1 MTWLISRSFIRCLH
15 LRGAEMVNPP
25 PPHWALEVKFINLL
39 RSYGASKRLLQIQ
52 AQVFVHGFGHND
64 YINPKIIAL
73 CFQTGKIDH
82 ARKVF
87 EHIPSPH
94 ASLWNAM
101 FKGYCQS
108 EMYRDVV
115 VLFSYMKGMDI
126 MPNCF
131 TFPIVLKSC
140 GKIGALVEGRE
151 VHCLL
156 IKAGFKGNPFI
167 GTSLIDM
174 YSGGREIDSA
184 FKAFSEL
191 LDRNV
196 VAWTSM
202 VNSYISCGDIASAR
216 RIFDLAP
223 ERDIVLWN
231 TMVSGYIEKGDML
244 GARKLFDQ
252 MPNHDV
258 MSWNTMLNGYMNTG
272 NVDSAVKLFE
282 EMPERNIFSWNG
294 LIGGYSHNGHL
305 SQVLESFQRM
315 LVEASMAPN
324 DATLVTV
331 LSACTRLGALDLGK
345 WIHTYSE
352 ENGYRGNV
360 YVGNALM
367 DMYAKCGIVEN
378 AVDVFMKMES
388 KDLISWNTIIN
399 CLAVHSRGAEAL
411 SMFQQMKHAN
421 VKPDGITFLG
431 ILSACTHMGLVS
443 DGFSYFQSMIDDYLI
458 VPQIEHYGCMVD
470 LLGRTGL
477 LVQAVD
483 FVSKMPIKA
492 DAVIWTAL
500 LGACKIYKNVEV
512 AELALERLIE
522 IEPKNPSNYVMLSN
536 IYGDL
541 GRWKDM
547 ARLKLAMKETGF
559 KKQPGCSSIELD
571 DGVVEFFSLDER
583 HPDKD
588 AIYGVL
594 KDLFKLSRS
603 HGHVP
608 DLIELETGN

>member
-15 LRGAEMVNPP
+15 LRGAEMVNPR

-39 RSYGASKRLLQIQ
+39 RLYGASKRLLQIQ
-52 AQVFVHGFGHND
+52 AQVLVHGFGHND

-202 VNSYISCGDIASAR
+202 VNSPWGK
-216 RIFDLAP
+216 
-223 ERDIVLWN
+223 
-231 TMVSGYIEKGDML
+231 SGTCTK
-244 GARKLFDQ
+244 Q
-252 MPNHDV
+252 M
-258 MSWNTMLNGYMNTG
+258 TG
-272 NVDSAVKLFE
+272 
-282 EMPERNIFSWNG
+282 
-294 LIGGYSHNGHL
+294 
-305 SQVLESFQRM
+305 LESFGNRTSDM
-315 LVEASMAPN
+315 
-324 DATLVTV
+324 TLTYICP
-331 LSACTRLGALDLGK
+331 LNECKLGH
-345 WIHTYSE
+345 HTELLISHMNYTSKRFYPLYIGGDFVY
-352 ENGYRGNV
+352 NVGVQMV
-360 YVGNALM
+360 YVNHCTSCRDEDPHVDENSMSPSDWASSNYRFGANPISINLMADRRGKDIKREKVGMFLSYSHSLHGISISICSAALRERQG
-367 DMYAKCGIVEN
+367 DC
-378 AVDVFMKMES
+378 
-388 KDLISWNTIIN
+388 SWT
-399 CLAVHSRGAEAL
+399 GGEAE
-411 SMFQQMKHAN
+411 
-421 VKPDGITFLG
+421 
-431 ILSACTHMGLVS
+431 
-443 DGFSYFQSMIDDYLI
+443 
-458 VPQIEHYGCMVD
+458 EHY
-470 LLGRTGL
+470 
-477 LVQAVD
+477 
-483 FVSKMPIKA
+483 
-492 DAVIWTAL
+492 W
-500 LGACKIYKNVEV
+500 
-512 AELALERLIE
+512 
-522 IEPKNPSNYVMLSN
+522 
-536 IYGDL
+536 
-541 GRWKDM
+541 
-547 ARLKLAMKETGF
+547 
-559 KKQPGCSSIELD
+559 
-571 DGVVEFFSLDER
+571 
-583 HPDKD
+583 H
-588 AIYGVL
+588 
-594 KDLFKLSRS
+594 
-603 HGHVP
+603 
-608 DLIELETGN
+608 